1 MSFLMQENQPRE
13 QRTHSANQGASTTL
27 HYSCILRVGTH
38 QSGLTFCVQEEQK
51 TKLVSIEYN
60 AIRTK
65 RHCHS
70 DLYIHVLWDIGE
82 LPYQN
87 DCKLMLLSWPQ
98 KPVSHSTSSS
108 NFWHCLNTHIKNCL
122 QHFILMWHPRLVF
135 AKPVLM

>member
-13 QRTHSANQGASTTL
+13 QITHSANQEASTTL
-27 HYSCILRVGTH
+27 QYSCILRVGTH

-70 DLYIHVLWDIGE
+70 GLYINVLWDIGE

-87 DCKLMLLSWPQ
+87 DRKLMLLSWPQ
-98 KPVSHSTSSS
+98 KPVSHSTSCNSPSS
-108 NFWHCLNTHIKNCL
+108 FWHCLDTHIKNCL
-122 QHFILMWHPRLVF
+122 QHFILM
-135 AKPVLM
+135 